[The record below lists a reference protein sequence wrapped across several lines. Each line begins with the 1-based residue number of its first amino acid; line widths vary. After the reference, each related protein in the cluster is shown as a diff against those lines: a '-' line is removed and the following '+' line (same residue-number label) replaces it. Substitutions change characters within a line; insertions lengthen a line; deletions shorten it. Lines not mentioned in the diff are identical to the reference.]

1 MILVLI
7 IINICVLDGN
17 GGIVSILCGDLLDII
32 MLFFIKKL
40 GLSYLI
46 FNVNDFLVVNDLDN
60 IKCKYL
66 FFI

>member
-1 MILVLI
+1 MILILI

-40 GLSYLI
+40 GLS
-46 FNVNDFLVVNDLDN
+46 
-60 IKCKYL
+60 
-66 FFI
+66 